1 VEDAPQRFHLSL
13 PAEKLYL
20 EPRRVGSE
28 DYNWHYAPARI
39 GDLHLATPGVVY
51 LENLRLVPV
60 GMSAEGPITAVSGP
74 AAALPGSFRLEQ
86 NVPNPFN
93 ATTTIRYTLAQA
105 QPVELWLFNLAGQRV
120 RRLAGGRQ
128 AAGEHQVT
136 WDGRDEAGRPVA
148 TGIYFYRLEGTPT
161 ATRKLLLLR

>member
-1 VEDAPQRFHLSL
+1 MAWL
-13 PAEKLYL
+13 PYCRSRGH
-20 EPRRVGSE
+20 P
-28 DYNWHYAPARI
+28 NWHYAPAQI
-39 GDLHLATPGVVY
+39 GDLRFATPGVVY
-51 LENLRLVPV
+51 LEDLRLAPV
-60 GMSAEGPITAVSGP
+60 GGP
-74 AAALPGSFRLEQ
+74 AVALPGSFRLEQ

-136 WDGRDEAGRPVA
+136 WDGRDEAGRPAA